1 MTGVKCDSSSFLS
14 ILAKI
19 PKEEKNTIATQPKV
33 GHRSTSSR
41 YLRECRE
48 GSADVSQISTFRM
61 YRVGGRCPTA
71 RRVINLFGERCP
83 LPLCFSLHLNPKTRT
98 F

>member
-41 YLRECRE
+41 YLRECRVLLMLAKYPHS
-48 GSADVSQISTFRM
+48 GCIGL
-61 YRVGGRCPTA
+61 GGGAQLP
-71 RRVINLFGERCP
+71 GE
-83 LPLCFSLHLNPKTRT
+83 
-98 F
+98 